1 MDWRIYNLSLSVKKA
16 LKTLLKLYYFLW
28 FRSVLIAHKRA
39 QIVIFDIDNTLANTW
54 PTYHMNFACKKE
66 RLRQIQPFP
75 RMIQL
80 VQEYY
85 QKGASVFF
93 ISARRYRDYW
103 ITRQWLIDQK
113 IYNGNLIIVN
123 SPEEK
128 IKFLQIAS
136 HHGWVEYYDDLSYN
150 HENGEVKFYE
160 RCIEQVYMTPNVRY
174 YDYHQIRRL
183 QVGE

>member
-1 MDWRIYNLSLSVKKA
+1 MIRNA
-16 LKTLLKLYYFLW
+16 LKAPVRNFIFLW
-28 FRSVLIAHKRA
+28 FYLILVRRRSW
-39 QIVIFDIDNTLANTW
+39 IVIFDIDNTLADSW
-54 PTYHMNFACKKE
+54 PTYHMNFASQKE
-66 RLRQIQPFP
+66 RLRQIKPFP

-93 ISARRYRDYW
+93 ISARRYRDFW

-113 IYNGNLIIVN
+113 IYNGNLILVN

-128 IKFLQIAS
+128 LKFLQLAS
-136 HHGWVEYYDDLSYN
+136 RHGRVDYFDDLSYN
-150 HENGEVKFYE
+150 HENGQIKFYE
-160 RCIEQVYMTPNVRY
+160 ACIQQVRLIPNVHY
-174 YDYHQIRRL
+174 YDYHQIRKL